1 MSFIHKY
8 LNLSTQIGT
17 SQEDDDI
24 IKLQKITFLLL
35 PLIIAPLAILW
46 GSIYIYFGETLS
58 GSIPLSYAIISFIH
72 ILYFHKTKSV
82 DSLKTMQLLLV
93 LFLPF
98 FLMWSLG
105 GFDRGS
111 YVFIWAFYAPL
122 AELVY
127 AQKSQRFFY
136 FFSFLVLVAIS
147 SILNDWFFENHL
159 QHLSL
164 IVVDIFFFLNIAV
177 GFAGIFYMIRVVI
190 DQKDAY
196 SNNSLEK
203 EHQELLKTSKKL
215 HSANL
220 ELENYAHYDS
230 LTQLANR
237 YYFQN
242 TLSKKISYAIRHNKR
257 FALLYIDLDGFK
269 SINDSYGHNI
279 GDEVLQIVGK
289 RLQKL
294 LREEDLL
301 SRVGGD
307 EFTVILDIDESYENI
322 KKISKRIIEEIN
334 LDFDSIPESSPL
346 GSSIG
351 ISIFPDNAKDMQTLI
366 NSADKAMYE
375 VKKSVKNSYKIS
387 A

>member
-1 MSFIHKY
+1 
-8 LNLSTQIGT
+8 
-17 SQEDDDI
+17 
-24 IKLQKITFLLL
+24 
-35 PLIIAPLAILW
+35 
-46 GSIYIYFGETLS
+46 
-58 GSIPLSYAIISFIH
+58 
-72 ILYFHKTKSV
+72 
-82 DSLKTMQLLLV
+82 LKTMQLLLV